1 MGVLVLKGLV
11 EVERNHFSPKVK
23 GGDREELPHVQ
34 GQGRH
39 PRRATPHL
47 RSGAAAERSN
57 TTSKKWRLHRHRRPK
72 RSYSMFKVRRG
83 NLVQGKEQRLCFA
96 GAGVKRYPMS
106 KVRETQVRQ

>member
-1 MGVLVLKGLV
+1 MLVLKGLV
-11 EVERNHFSPKVK
+11 EVERNHSSPKVK
-23 GGDREELPHVQ
+23 GGNREELPHVQ
-34 GQGRH
+34 GQGWH

-57 TTSKKWRLHRHRRPK
+57 ITSKKRQLHRHRRPE
-72 RSYSMFKVRRG
+72 RSYSVFKVRRG